1 MEAHGDEIARVS
13 QYRYGR
19 RMTEAERTAEIER
32 LEAKLR
38 ASEGREGMSERVK
51 AIKAALEELRN
62 DAG

>member
-1 MEAHGDEIARVS
+1 
-13 QYRYGR
+13 
-19 RMTEAERTAEIER
+19 MTEAERTAEIER

>member
-1 MEAHGDEIARVS
+1 
-13 QYRYGR
+13 
-19 RMTEAERTAEIER
+19 MTEAERTAEIDR
-32 LEAKLR
+32 LERKLS